1 MIRTLNSFQFP
12 SNDHDMISRM
22 GGLNFVHPYLK
33 SFRACVIYAI
43 FANSNKSLLKDF
55 YICNQL

>member
-1 MIRTLNSFQFP
+1 MIRTLNSFQLP

-22 GGLNFVHPYLK
+22 GGLNFVHPYLE
-33 SFRACVIYAI
+33 SFRASVIYAI

-55 YICNQL
+55 HICNLL